1 MTNWSLRTLARAVS
15 QQGLVHQ
22 LAPETL
28 RRWLQIA
35 DLRLHR
41 YRSWLYSHDPLFTE
55 RLQEIV
61 ALYTQ
66 PPPRSR
72 VYCLDERTGMQAL
85 EYWAAETGARP
96 GRPGRREFHYT
107 RHGTRTLFGC
117 LEVHTGRVYGRC
129 FNQHRGEELLQFLY
143 ELLPQLPTDAT
154 LHFVLD
160 NLATH
165 KRRDVQEFI
174 ASFNGRVQLHF
185 TPTRASWLNQIELWF
200 GLLQHRVLKRG
211 SFTGLPDLDDKVMAF
226 IDYYNTHEAH
236 PYRWTYT
243 GQPRAV

>member
-1 MTNWSLRTLARAVS
+1 MTHWSLRTLARAVS
-15 QQGLVHQ
+15 QQGLVDR

-41 YRSWLYSHDPLFTE
+41 YRSWLCSHDPLFAE
-55 RLQEIV
+55 RLQDLV

-66 PPPRSR
+66 PPPHSR

-85 EYWAAETGARP
+85 EYGAAETVVRP
-96 GRPGRREFHYT
+96 RRAGRREFHYT
-107 RHGTRTLFGC
+107 RHGPLTLFAC
-117 LEVHTGRVYGRC
+117 LEVHTGQVYGRC
-129 FNQHRGEELLQFLY
+129 FTRHRGEDLLQFLY
-143 ELLPQLPTDAT
+143 GLLPQLPTDQK

-174 ASFNGRVQLHF
+174 ASFGGRVQLHF
-185 TPTRASWLNQIELWF
+185 TATRASWLDQIELWF
-200 GLLQHRVLKRG
+200 GLLQQRVLKRG
-211 SFTGLPDLDDKVMAF
+211 SSPSRQDLDDKVMAF
-226 IDYYNTHEAH
+226 IAYYNAQEAH